1 MNPYFSY
8 TPAVAGRV
16 GMGSEAMWKPNR
28 LFVSKSALALALIRS
43 SMAAG
48 PQLEAAKLEGLA
60 VEARTAARHAALSRQ
75 FRLRAEAL
83 DAEAAGHEANVEKLT
98 KSAGAMVRKW
108 PGMATKPLETEREK
122 AMEARRAARES
133 RKSAEKHLRLGVEAL
148 GARK

>member
-1 MNPYFSY
+1 
-8 TPAVAGRV
+8 
-16 GMGSEAMWKPNR
+16 MWKPNL
-28 LFVSKSALALALIRS
+28 LFVSKSALALALMGS

-48 PQLEAAKLEGLA
+48 SQLEAAKLEDLA
-60 VEARTAARHAALSRQ
+60 TEARTPAQHAAVSRQ

-83 DAEAAGHEANVEKLT
+83 DSKAAGHEANVKKLT
-98 KSAGAMVRKW
+98 KSAGAMVQKW

-133 RKSAEKHLRLGVEAL
+133 RKLAEKHLRLSVEAL